1 MTRYFVI
8 FPVDSP
14 EELLTISEKFDRSFV
29 KLLKDERLYCL
40 DIKISE
46 RQLRELF
53 EAYPEKKVR
62 SLVFSRIAEMPEQ
75 KNSPPRG

>member
-29 KLLKDERLYCL
+29 KLLKDERLYFL
-40 DIKISE
+40 DSKISE

-62 SLVFSRIAEMPEQ
+62 SLIFSRITGISIE
-75 KNSPPRG
+75 KNNSS